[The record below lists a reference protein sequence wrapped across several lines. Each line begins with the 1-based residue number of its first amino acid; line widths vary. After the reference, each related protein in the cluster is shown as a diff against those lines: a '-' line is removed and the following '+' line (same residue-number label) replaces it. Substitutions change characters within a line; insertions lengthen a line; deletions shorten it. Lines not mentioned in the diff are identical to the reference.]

1 MEGHAEEVQLTH
13 EQVHHLLHA
22 ASDQCT
28 RCKGPVRYY
37 CVDRQCRKKGLA
49 CYDCAQQSLQYEHY
63 QHNLSYLEEFLS
75 EGKPTY
81 YSGFLEEVQQF
92 LGGVVEQKLKL

>member
-1 MEGHAEEVQLTH
+1 MPFSL
-13 EQVHHLLHA
+13 
-22 ASDQCT
+22 SIS
-28 RCKGPVRYY
+28 
-37 CVDRQCRKKGLA
+37 LA
-49 CYDCAQQSLQYEHY
+49 ICSRTWDCAQQSLQYEHY